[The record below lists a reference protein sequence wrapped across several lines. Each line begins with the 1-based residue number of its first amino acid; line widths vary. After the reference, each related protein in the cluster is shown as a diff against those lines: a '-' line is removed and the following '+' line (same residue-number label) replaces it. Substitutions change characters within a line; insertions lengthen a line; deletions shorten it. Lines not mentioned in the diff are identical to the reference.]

1 MQWKSLHRGQYAN
14 IDVRTQSR
22 IIPLLQKNLE
32 NWIQILTGSQM
43 EHRQQPKVQGG
54 GRKKRKKKTKP
65 HPSAMQLSSLQFLVM
80 RGHSISQTGCCRS
93 GLRRINKFI
102 WRKLAQ
108 HLPTICQF
116 SSSSFPMNQILFST
130 WRKIFNFL
138 IMLILGKICIPE
150 LQKAF

>member
-54 GRKKRKKKTKP
+54 GGGGKEKKKDKTP
-65 HPSAMQLSSLQFLVM
+65 PQCHATQQSAIP
-80 RGHSISQTGCCRS
+80 GHERP
-93 GLRRINKFI
+93 
-102 WRKLAQ
+102 Q
-108 HLPTICQF
+108 H
-116 SSSSFPMNQILFST
+116 
-130 WRKIFNFL
+130 
-138 IMLILGKICIPE
+138 
-150 LQKAF
+150 